1 MAAILA
7 TYSIRKA
14 FHCLW
19 KFESSS
25 SSEPSDVY
33 GFKYLEGPAG
43 YLETAAGARL
53 PGCEGAAKVTATRS
67 AKTTYL
73 MQR

>member
-1 MAAILA
+1 M
-7 TYSIRKA
+7 
-14 FHCLW
+14 
-19 KFESSS
+19 FESSS

-33 GFKYLEGPAG
+33 GLKLYLEGPAG

-53 PGCEGAAKVTATRS
+53 LPACEGAAKVTATRS

-73 MQR
+73 LQ

>member
-1 MAAILA
+1 M
-7 TYSIRKA
+7 
-14 FHCLW
+14 
-19 KFESSS
+19 FESSS

-53 PGCEGAAKVTATRS
+53 PACEGAAKVTATRS

-73 MQR
+73 MQW